1 MVRNKLLRLAM
12 LLVLALQALTACGS
26 DRGSSATND
35 ATAVH
40 SEADLFKDFG
50 FVLSAQMTTSIR
62 ASKIAVNIEV
72 TMPNDRVTANPLI
85 GPEPKI

>member
-50 FVLSAQMTTSIR
+50 FVSPDGTEDLQILTDSGLGGDLGGGTGEDN
-62 ASKIAVNIEV
+62 KI
-72 TMPNDRVTANPLI
+72 
-85 GPEPKI
+85 